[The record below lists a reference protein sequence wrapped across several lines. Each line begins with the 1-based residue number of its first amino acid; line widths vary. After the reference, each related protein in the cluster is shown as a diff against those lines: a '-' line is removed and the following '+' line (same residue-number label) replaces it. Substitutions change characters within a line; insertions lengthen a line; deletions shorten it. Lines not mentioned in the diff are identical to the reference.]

1 MNRYLLQVLG
11 ACAASLI
18 AVTTL
23 AAGSEFPAK
32 PVRIVVPNP
41 PGGTVEFVARS
52 VGQVISPALGQ
63 NVIVDLRPGGNNI
76 IGSEIVARAPADG
89 YTLMLAGTH
98 LALNPL
104 VHKLPYDGFN
114 AFNAVAGL
122 AATATL
128 FAVHPS
134 VPVKTVHELIALARA
149 KPGELNYASST
160 VGSAIHLAALRF
172 QSLAK
177 VSMNYVPYQGGI
189 QAARS
194 VVSGHVGVGVVP
206 ISDVAPFVTSGRLRP
221 LAVTSAQRFA
231 LMKDVPTLA
240 ESGFPGFQTVQ
251 WLGAVAPAGTPK
263 PVIGRLSAEMLR
275 ALENAEL
282 RSNFARLG
290 IVTMPMDG
298 PQFDALVR
306 SEMRTFQAIIRDA
319 NLKLGE

>member
-1 MNRYLLQVLG
+1 MNRHLLQVLG
-11 ACAASLI
+11 TCVASLI
-18 AVTTL
+18 AATTL
-23 AAGSEFPAK
+23 AAGSEFPVK

-41 PGGTVEFVARS
+41 PGGTVELVARS
-52 VGQVISPALGQ
+52 VGHVITPALGQ

-104 VHKLPYDGFN
+104 IHKLPYDGLN
-114 AFNAVAGL
+114 AFSGVAGL

-134 VPVKTVHELIALARA
+134 VPVKTVHELIALART

-160 VGSAIHLAALRF
+160 TGSAIHLAAVRF

-177 VSMNYVPYQGGI
+177 ISMNYVPYQGGV
-189 QAARS
+189 QAVRS
-194 VVSGHVGVGVVP
+194 VVSGHAGVLVAPV
-206 ISDVAPFVTSGRLRP
+206 SDAVPFVTSGRLRP

-251 WLGAVAPAGTPK
+251 WFGAVAPAGTPK
-263 PVIGRLSAEMLR
+263 AVIGRLSAEMLR

-319 NLKLGE
+319 NLKLGD